1 MNDTQLI
8 RLALLNHADLKRRA
22 AKRRELAG
30 PGNAPYRKTNRT
42 EAKDA
47 EALAARL
54 TGTGPVFTRDEV
66 SAAVNAGTD
75 LVTGDSRI
83 YVSDHTADLIN
94 LVVNAAL
101 TRLDN
106 PTADLDTV
114 ITTNY
119 DTRPAAVIAW
129 ANGDPAPDEDEDG
142 PEGDQHEPEPEPE
155 LRKCRFCFD
164 RISYVSSECAHNGG
178 YWISA
183 TGDPGV
189 AGLGFCTGTAAQHV
203 PENTPED

>member
-1 MNDTQLI
+1 MTDVTVTLTDAEQ
-8 RLALLNHADLKRRA
+8 AFLL
-22 AKRRELAG
+22 
-30 PGNAPYRKTNRT
+30 TNRT
-42 EAKDA
+42 HSHPAFATIAAKIS
-47 EALAARL
+47 
-54 TGTGPVFTRDEV
+54 TGPVFTRDEV

-106 PTADLDTV
+106 PSADLDTV

-129 ANGDPAPDEDEDG
+129 ANGDPAPDEDEDSTEEDDLTAG
-142 PEGDQHEPEPEPE
+142 YAGDENETEPDTTT
-155 LRKCRFCFD
+155 R
-164 RISYVSSECAHNGG
+164 
-178 YWISA
+178 
-183 TGDPGV
+183 
-189 AGLGFCTGTAAQHV
+189 
-203 PENTPED
+203 